1 MVDSNKIISKI
12 HNSSKILD
20 HKIKVVKGIKSNS
33 QLKCLTQDLRQK
45 IANSEQDANTR
56 ELLAH
61 LLILIWEAHKIWEIK
76 ALVFKAKL
84 KLSQEEH
91 HLAMIT

>member
-33 QLKCLTQDLRQK
+33 QLKCLT
-45 IANSEQDANTR
+45 
-56 ELLAH
+56 
-61 LLILIWEAHKIWEIK
+61 
-76 ALVFKAKL
+76 
-84 KLSQEEH
+84 
-91 HLAMIT
+91 